1 MRINR
6 KIKYK
11 CNIYTLA
18 CILSIA
24 VMMYYFLPIVTG
36 VISASMMMIILGVLY
51 CIIFLFSKWQL
62 RKVFLFNGLLIISLI
77 ILFFVRDYYKRG
89 IIGIYAVFLLFAP
102 AFVTVF
108 FYYKKEYLYLK
119 ILAVVSLMSLFVT
132 SITTYSGLSIYPNL
146 ARILATISESD
157 SQILQLSI
165 GMNIGGFDL
174 VYSAILCMPIY
185 IILIDRIVKNTILN
199 KGIKVMICILEFLLA
214 IKTQYTTAMLLVI
227 FGTILIVCLKK
238 FNIIRICILGVLL
251 YLLLSNSTDKIV
263 VVLNQT
269 ADRLDDSAIAT
280 RMLEL
285 SSSLEGGEASGEDIS
300 ARSDAYMK
308 SIEEF
313 LNNPITG
320 IWYKEGYQSVGGH
333 STFLDLLA
341 AGGIVA
347 FICIIYTIASIIR
360 SLVFPLY
367 EEKEKKYIG
376 IFFMNYIILAF
387 LNPLVSGTF
396 FAVLFIIPVGIT
408 CEQKILKSYIKK
420 DEI

>member
-1 MRINR
+1 MC
-6 KIKYK
+6 K
-11 CNIYTLA
+11 L
-18 CILSIA
+18 
-24 VMMYYFLPIVTG
+24 
-36 VISASMMMIILGVLY
+36 
-51 CIIFLFSKWQL
+51 
-62 RKVFLFNGLLIISLI
+62 
-77 ILFFVRDYYKRG
+77 
-89 IIGIYAVFLLFAP
+89 
-102 AFVTVF
+102 
-108 FYYKKEYLYLK
+108 
-119 ILAVVSLMSLFVT
+119 
-132 SITTYSGLSIYPNL
+132 
-146 ARILATISESD
+146 ESYM
-157 SQILQLSI
+157 
-165 GMNIGGFDL
+165 G
-174 VYSAILCMPIY
+174 
-185 IILIDRIVKNTILN
+185 
-199 KGIKVMICILEFLLA
+199 
-214 IKTQYTTAMLLVI
+214 
-227 FGTILIVCLKK
+227 K